1 MWARLKFNSPHRL
14 GQARSVWFNQI
25 NETNQTNQSNQSG
38 LALHAPRSV
47 ALADFPRILLG
58 SWSKGN
64 NRYASE

>member
-14 GQARSVWFNQI
+14 GQARSIWLIWSVWFNQI

-58 SWSKGN
+58 S
-64 NRYASE
+64 

>member
-1 MWARLKFNSPHRL
+1 MWARLKFNSLHRL
-14 GQARSVWFNQI
+14 GQARSVWFIWLIWSVWFNQI

-58 SWSKGN
+58 S
-64 NRYASE
+64 